1 MLNVKKMMVAQIKW
15 STEQVNVSN
24 EPAVVSS
31 RAATTVGGI
40 DIDSDVSETAE
51 AYH

>member
-1 MLNVKKMMVAQIKW
+1 MLVAKIKW
-15 STEQVNVSN
+15 STEHVSVSN
-24 EPAVVSS
+24 EPTVVSS